1 MTKFRGLQE
10 SIKMSKVPKD
20 MGKKV
25 QEELQRALNEW
36 TSYIPAEGIYKNPK
50 YQKIERSEK

>member
-1 MTKFRGLQE
+1 
-10 SIKMSKVPKD
+10 MSKVPKD